1 MFNITRFGK
10 NVIDIEKLLLIL
22 GVVLIH
28 SDFSTDFDDI
38 SYIGEI
44 VMLWGSKCVAGCCVP
59 IFFMLSG
66 FLFFK
71 NVESF
76 SATVYFSK
84 LRSRVRSLLIPYL
97 IWNMLAAALFIFK
110 VKLLG
115 FDGYDVIVDD
125 CIRFVPFLRGFWD
138 LNNGYPYD
146 FAFWFIRRLMIFVV
160 LSPVS
165 WLIAVNRWIIFVL
178 FAVLMVFNVDMYG
191 LEYFALGAVFARH
204 NLILH
209 RYSGTVVLMLF
220 LIVTVFMLSVMN
232 IEWIIGR
239 IVLIRNMLGALLLLS
254 CSRSISRYGLLSGKI
269 GKSIVNSTFMIYG
282 IHSLYSTVV
291 RKVLAE
297 MIGVRSA
304 LGCLATYFF
313 TWCVLV
319 VSSWLIFLV
328 LRRLMPNVLSVL
340 TGGRIKYRH
349 NFLSTDA
356 I

>member
-232 IEWIIGR
+232 IEWIIA
-239 IVLIRNMLGALLLLS
+239 VYYTN
-254 CSRSISRYGLLSGKI
+254 
-269 GKSIVNSTFMIYG
+269 
-282 IHSLYSTVV
+282 
-291 RKVLAE
+291 
-297 MIGVRSA
+297 
-304 LGCLATYFF
+304 
-313 TWCVLV
+313 
-319 VSSWLIFLV
+319 
-328 LRRLMPNVLSVL
+328 LRAHETP
-340 TGGRIKYRH
+340 
-349 NFLSTDA
+349 
-356 I
+356 